1 MAKQRRVKRGE
12 RRKLI
17 IEMATELFSKN
28 GFSTSTRDIA
38 AALGVTQALLYK
50 YFDSKEALIEAVFKE
65 LYGSAERI
73 PSISDYIGA
82 NVSLDKTYS
91 DFYKVYYDRWDPDSL
106 RLFFRAMLDGFTPQ
120 MLNAPVLKESVVYQI
135 IGVLRH
141 SQGLPSIESRSLS
154 SEEFELAMVLHHAII
169 MLVIRKY
176 IYKSEPVTG
185 IEKGIELSVQTWLL
199 GAQNKIK
206 AIHDAW
212 QSQKPVSKDSS
223 QFMIGEPILEGIE

>member
-73 PSISDYIGA
+73 P
-82 NVSLDKTYS
+82 T
-91 DFYKVYYDRWDPDSL
+91 
-106 RLFFRAMLDGFTPQ
+106 
-120 MLNAPVLKESVVYQI
+120 
-135 IGVLRH
+135 
-141 SQGLPSIESRSLS
+141 
-154 SEEFELAMVLHHAII
+154 LH
-169 MLVIRKY
+169 
-176 IYKSEPVTG
+176 
-185 IEKGIELSVQTWLL
+185 
-199 GAQNKIK
+199 
-206 AIHDAW
+206 
-212 QSQKPVSKDSS
+212 QS
-223 QFMIGEPILEGIE
+223 GPIN